1 MRLFFIQF
9 IWLWS
14 CTLGLAQTNDNVFVT
29 VDELIQEALKNNP
42 EIRAFDANR
51 NAAHARIPQ
60 MSALDNPQ
68 FNFEIME
75 APRSDP
81 FNSSQWKYVNFELM
95 QMFPFPGKL
104 AKAKNLAEIDAEH
117 AHHDYEEKTLE
128 IIEKV
133 KAAYFELY
141 FIQRALEV
149 NQENIGLMQQFVNI
163 AKIRYAVAQ
172 AMNQDLLK
180 ANVELARLANEQ
192 ITLAQQEETAKAM
205 LNILLNRPPQSPLG
219 LTVLPERTAKAFNLE
234 ELQRTALAT
243 RPMIR
248 HDSLS
253 VVQSRVAKS
262 LAQRQYWPDFN
273 VSLEYVTSPLDGF
286 RGWTVMSGITLP
298 FAPWSVKRQRGGVEE
313 ATASIGVKEAMLNNS
328 KNMILFVVKDAL
340 VKVQTAQRLVE
351 LYRATVLPQAEQSLR
366 ATTAA
371 YQTQQSDFLTLLD
384 GYRMLQM
391 FKLEYYEA
399 QAKYEMSLAE
409 LERAV
414 GGKLE

>member
-1 MRLFFIQF
+1 M
-9 IWLWS
+9 
-14 CTLGLAQTNDNVFVT
+14 AQTGNNVSIT
-29 VDELIQEALKNNP
+29 LDEVIREALKNNP
-42 EIRAFDANR
+42 ELQAFDENR
-51 NAAHARIPQ
+51 RVAHARIPQ
-60 MSALDNPQ
+60 MSALDNPR
-68 FNFEIME
+68 FNYKIME
-75 APRSDP
+75 APRSDV
-81 FNSSQWKYVNFELM
+81 FNTSRWKYVNFELM

-117 AHHDYEEKTLE
+117 AHHDYQEKTLE

-149 NQENIGLMQQFVNI
+149 NLENIGLMNQFVNI

-219 LTVLPERTAKAFNLE
+219 LTVLPERTARAFNLE
-234 ELQRTALAT
+234 ELQHTALAT
-243 RPMIR
+243 RPMIQ

-262 LAQRQYWPDFN
+262 LARRQYWPDFN

-286 RGWTVMSGITLP
+286 RGWTTVAGISLP
-298 FAPWSVKRQRGGVEE
+298 FAPWTVKRQRGMVEE
-313 ATASIGVKEAMLNNS
+313 TVADISMKEAMLNNT
-328 KNMILFVVKDAL
+328 KNMILFAVKDAL
-340 VKVQTAQRLVE
+340 VKVQTQQRLID

-366 ATTAA
+366 ATIAA
-371 YQTQQSDFLTLLD
+371 YQTQQTDFLSLLD
-384 GYRMLQM
+384 SYRMLQM

-399 QAKYEMSLAE
+399 TAMYEMNLAM

-414 GGKLE
+414 GRKLE